1 MSRALWENQ
10 GHGDQTSS
18 VLHLRPG
25 SHRSPGGEQGQSVPP
40 RKAPPFPSPPASELT
55 PMTMSQ
61 YHAQGPRRVLLRRS
75 ACVFSP
81 WDMCVPMLR
90 AGSRGSDSEVHSRGL
105 SGSVEVRLE
114 KALLVPKR
122 SGDVLKQQLCEG
134 SSQWLGMGA
143 EPPLM
148 SGCPC
153 QQPPLTAPSH
163 CGSGVFLWLP
173 FGHRGCP
180 RPARD
185 SSITSSRKPLAA
197 RDLGTL
203 RPAVRLP
210 GCLPSSVPR
219 GEYQPFPGEAGG
231 RVLGAPINEQTSLW
245 SVVFQGTPLLPVC
258 TQQSSRTLPWQ

>member
-25 SHRSPGGEQGQSVPP
+25 SHRSPGGEQGQPVPP

-55 PMTMSQ
+55 PMTVSQ

-81 WDMCVPMLR
+81 WDMCVPMLK

-163 CGSGVFLWLP
+163 CGEWGLSLAAFWAQRMPKTSPGLLHHLLQEASSCQRSWDSEARCPSAGLP
-173 FGHRGCP
+173 PQFCP
-180 RPARD
+180 
-185 SSITSSRKPLAA
+185 SRKVSALPRRGRRESA
-197 RDLGTL
+197 RCTHK
-203 RPAVRLP
+203 RAN
-210 GCLPSSVPR
+210 
-219 GEYQPFPGEAGG
+219 
-231 RVLGAPINEQTSLW
+231 I
-245 SVVFQGTPLLPVC
+245 SVVCCIPRYPAPACLHTAEL
-258 TQQSSRTLPWQ
+258 